1 MNTNTKMLAAAGLVG
16 LTVAG
21 AGYLWWAAKR
31 AETPEEGEAPA
42 ATRQKA
48 SVSGKQIA
56 APSVASATGHIGRA
70 SQTLVSRGFVAPT
83 NEVVIK
89 EDRAEA
95 DKMQERLD
103 NEDQPAALVSAR
115 KLMRSKDDEVRSRVV
130 STLGWIGVKALPE
143 LTSMLSDA
151 NEDIASEVFEQ
162 WKVAADE
169 ISDEVMKANFLALA
183 ASMQNITKQD
193 DLEALVMDFNNLPDD
208 LAVRGLVTVIQ
219 SSNKTA
225 SEVARENYSFVTGE
239 DYTTPAAAEEWI
251 TKNVE
256 QPAATTK

>member
-1 MNTNTKMLAAAGLVG
+1 MNTNTKMLVVATLVG

-31 AETPEEGEAPA
+31 AETRGEGEALV
-42 ATRQKA
+42 ATRQNA
-48 SVSGKQIA
+48 SVSGKRIA
-56 APSVASATGHIGRA
+56 APSVASATGHIGHA
-70 SQTLVSRGFVAPT
+70 AQTLVSRGFVAPT

-151 NEDIASEVFEQ
+151 NEDIASEALEQ

-169 ISDEVMKANFLALA
+169 VSDEAMR
-183 ASMQNITKQD
+183 ASLLVAGMQHITKQD

-208 LAVRGLVTVIQ
+208 LAVRSLVTVIQ

-225 SEVARENYSFVTGE
+225 SEVARENYPFVTSE
-239 DYTTPAAAEEWI
+239 DYTTPADAEKWI
-251 TKNVE
+251 TENVE
-256 QPAATTK
+256 QPAPSTKK